1 MDAFLLSAGKG
12 TRLRPLTDTLPKPLI
27 ELGGKP
33 LIAWNLECLKN
44 IGCLRVIINTSYL
57 AQQIF
62 DFVGDGSKWGLEV
75 LYSYEEELLDTGGGL
90 KNIFNFIT
98 STHFITWNADVFV
111 DPNFSKAEDGF
122 KKLEAVAMSESR
134 PIVSLLV
141 RSEDQ
146 ENIAEYGELQID
158 EQDNL
163 IGFLG
168 KNYLGSPEEVMNVSQ
183 VRKVMFAG
191 ISIMST
197 KVRSY
202 FPENKAQ
209 FSLTKDMFPEIL
221 ADNNLRRD
229 NRIKVSTCNY
239 YWNDIGT
246 TERLKSASYK
256 LK

>member
-12 TRLRPLTDTLPKPLI
+12 TRLRPLTDTVPKPLI
-27 ELGGKP
+27 ELCGKP

-44 IGCLRVIINTSYL
+44 VGCQRVIINTSYL

-75 LYSYEEELLDTGGGL
+75 LYSFEEELLDTGGGL

-98 STHFITWNADVFV
+98 SERFITWNADVFI
-111 DPNFSKAEDGF
+111 DPSFSKAEDGF
-122 KKLEAVAMSESR
+122 KKLEAVAMSESK

-141 RSEDQ
+141 RSEEQ
-146 ENIAEYGELQID
+146 ENISEYGVLEID
-158 EQDNL
+158 EDDNL
-163 IGFLG
+163 VGFLG
-168 KNYLGSPEEVMNVSQ
+168 KSYLDSSAGVQKPSS

-197 KVRSY
+197 DVGAY
-202 FPENKAQ
+202 FPDGRKQ
-209 FSLTKDMFPEIL
+209 FSLTKDMFPAIL
-221 ADNNLRRD
+221 ADNSIRRD
-229 NRIKVSTCNY
+229 NRIKVTSCNY

-246 TERLKSASYK
+246 PKRLESASYK